1 MTDLVLIAVYLGYAA
16 VWGQLISLSRQVT
29 AWPAAG
35 FGLLVVAPASLG
47 IPGPWATR
55 VLVWMLAAGVSLA
68 FTYRPACLPGWLW
81 GRQFIYF
88 YFGGVMLSILAWA
101 AQANPN
107 GAVLWIGIPA
117 LLAGVLVLRRAYSA
131 MAG

>member
-55 VLVWMLAAGVSLA
+55 VLVYLL
-68 FTYRPACLPGWLW
+68 LLW
-81 GRQFIYF
+81 GRDALDPGL
-88 YFGGVMLSILAWA
+88 GG
-101 AQANPN
+101 
-107 GAVLWIGIPA
+107 
-117 LLAGVLVLRRAYSA
+117 AG
-131 MAG
+131 